1 MYLGGGTESRYTDAG
16 DLYVSGRGDRVKIYW
31 CWRPL
36 CIWEGGQSQDILVL
50 ETFMYL
56 GGGTESRYT
65 GAGDLYVS
73 GRGDRVKI
81 YWCWR
86 PVCIWEGGQSQDI
99 LVLETCMYLG
109 GGTESRYTGVGDLYV
124 SGRGDRVKIYWC
136 WRPVC
141 IWEDRVKIYWCWR
154 PVCIWEGGQSQD
166 ILVLETCM
174 YLGGGTE
181 SRYTGAGDLYVSGR
195 GDRVKIYWC

>member
-1 MYLGGGTESRYTDAG
+1 MNKRVSLTSTVNTEIGVEPSVLGHVLLLVESEMPLSDHVCGVAGLLQLVCQGRTVQRETVGLRVPDVLVLETCVDLGGGGGAESRYTGAG

-36 CIWEGGQSQDILVL
+36 CIW
-50 ETFMYL
+50 

-109 GGTESRYTGVGDLYV
+109 GGTESRYTG
-124 SGRGDRVKIYWC
+124 
-136 WRPVC
+136 
-141 IWEDRVKIYWCWR
+141 
-154 PVCIWEGGQSQD
+154 
-166 ILVLETCM
+166 
-174 YLGGGTE
+174 
-181 SRYTGAGDLYVSGR
+181 AGDLYVSGR